1 VNNKNKSKLRKCSSN
16 EQLLDSQ
23 HTFGASPTGAAGV
36 MMLMREKCQ
45 TISMNL
51 VFKLS
56 QKKKK
61 SCCGV

>member
-1 VNNKNKSKLRKCSSN
+1 
-16 EQLLDSQ
+16 
-23 HTFGASPTGAAGV
+23 
-36 MMLMREKCQ
+36 MLMREKCQ

-61 SCCGV
+61 SCCGVWITLTIKGLSNETALDSLISLTETANLFLSGLKSP